1 MAVRRFTLLELL
13 ADLLSGT
20 AFPIRVIPMLSSV
33 LQMLPP
39 IIMVISVVPAIGT
52 TAPAVLQAPLEAQC
66 LEALLAVAS
75 AVEEAVVAALA
86 VAVQ

>member
-1 MAVRRFTLLELL
+1 
-13 ADLLSGT
+13 
-20 AFPIRVIPMLSSV
+20 
-33 LQMLPP
+33 MLPP

-66 LEALLAVAS
+66 PEALLAVAS
-75 AVEEAVVAALA
+75 AVEEAVVAALV